1 MNWLL
6 GSKFGLVSVLLSV
19 LTDFLLNVPG
29 LPKLTKERNL
39 KKIKVK
45 LNR

>member
-19 LTDFLLNVPG
+19 LTDFLLNVPS
-29 LPKLTKERNL
+29 LPKLTKEGGEP
-39 KKIKVK
+39 
-45 LNR
+45 